1 MFTLQGHSVS
11 VGWNLYSG
19 LLLLF
24 ICHCVYGRPELQI
37 TLNKQTDN
45 SSNISEIIEFDD
57 LCSHLPDGAYP
68 DYSQACRMFFIC
80 SQGKKAATFWCTKG
94 FVFSMTSGHCEPPD
108 RAMCPDRQN
117 PSVLDDVIRF
127 HGEAEE
133 CRQGDGV
140 YPNFANGCS
149 SFYICKGGVKLNF
162 KCPRSLM
169 YDWRTKSCR
178 DTNSISCGTLTCRN
192 KEDGIY
198 IDSGSYCKRYFE
210 CINGNISEYV
220 CPEGTIYNARQH
232 RCTKSSITRCHGLE
246 AIQCAGLPDGY
257 YPDFSTDCK
266 VFGLCMN
273 GGLKTYNCPSKTLF
287 DSKSLTCET
296 DADCPKLDIN
306 KCMSKSNGIHPNF
319 ESGCRDFFICLDG
332 LLTHQG
338 SCPMGKLLNPLTGNC
353 QPSSL
358 VTCSP
363 IVDTDCDGL
372 PDGVYPDYDTGCAAY
387 FICLSQKR
395 VSTAY
400 CSGTDLFDIATGKC
414 LPSSFVVCR
423 DHSSF
428 VTAPRLFDS
437 YNCDN
442 RLGIFP
448 EFSSDCRRYVTCA
461 YGQLKFHECPEGAV
475 FDSETNSCK
484 NKISSCKAP
493 FAIAT
498 FQCLP
503 GDDGVYVGINCSE
516 WHECRNGVGFTN
528 ICPRGMQYDMHLGKC
543 ILGSDECSQ
552 EYIIQRRVFSTMA
565 IVPTEIRDS
574 SFTCPQDINGIFGES
589 SHCRKFHFCVEGKK
603 ISYVCPVNF
612 AYNEKAQSCIYSK
625 GTNACENSRLRLS
638 DNKSSFS
645 CAHLE
650 DGMYEDFDLDCRR
663 YFVCENGK
671 SIPVYCPE
679 GQKFNSVKM
688 MCDREEYVQCLP
700 STKYLTDLPIEK
712 QNRQTDDVYHVF
724 RPEDLYTETLGYI
737 PRREQPVT
745 KVYQKEQPITRT
757 YQKEQPVTR
766 AYQKEQPVTKSR
778 MWDDYDNYPSDIA
791 SPSST
796 DNIYDDLSNS
806 KAPNSIQS
814 DFSSKRQYP
823 SKHLSNPIQTDYT
836 RQSEL
841 TKTTVITTR
850 NYDDTQHSNGSTR
863 PHQIE
868 IQNGDFDAA
877 CRKGDTGFF
886 PDYASGC
893 KMFHICFKT
902 IRKTYSCPSVL
913 LFNPETKNCDLPEN
927 VFCTRP
933 EPIIEETF
941 DCKGRTNQFVP
952 DYASGCKNYIGCI
965 NNLPYRFLC
974 PKGKIFSLE
983 TAICEPESNTEC
995 RYPLDY
1001 NSTDENIQEGSE
1013 DTIISH
1019 RHVHSIP
1026 GQFFFTCT
1034 NKPDGFYPDYN
1045 RHCHVFYRCVR
1056 GKKFSHYCK
1065 QGLLFNPDSGI
1076 CDFEENVKCTPN
1088 NGTELAS

>member
-1 MFTLQGHSVS
+1 
-11 VGWNLYSG
+11 
-19 LLLLF
+19 
-24 ICHCVYGRPELQI
+24 
-37 TLNKQTDN
+37 
-45 SSNISEIIEFDD
+45 
-57 LCSHLPDGAYP
+57 
-68 DYSQACRMFFIC
+68 
-80 SQGKKAATFWCTKG
+80 
-94 FVFSMTSGHCEPPD
+94 
-108 RAMCPDRQN
+108 
-117 PSVLDDVIRF
+117 
-127 HGEAEE
+127 
-133 CRQGDGV
+133 
-140 YPNFANGCS
+140 
-149 SFYICKGGVKLNF
+149 
-162 KCPRSLM
+162 
-169 YDWRTKSCR
+169 
-178 DTNSISCGTLTCRN
+178 
-192 KEDGIY
+192 
-198 IDSGSYCKRYFE
+198 
-210 CINGNISEYV
+210 
-220 CPEGTIYNARQH
+220 
-232 RCTKSSITRCHGLE
+232 
-246 AIQCAGLPDGY
+246 
-257 YPDFSTDCK
+257 
-266 VFGLCMN
+266 
-273 GGLKTYNCPSKTLF
+273 
-287 DSKSLTCET
+287 
-296 DADCPKLDIN
+296 
-306 KCMSKSNGIHPNF
+306 
-319 ESGCRDFFICLDG
+319 
-332 LLTHQG
+332 
-338 SCPMGKLLNPLTGNC
+338 
-353 QPSSL
+353 
-358 VTCSP
+358 
-363 IVDTDCDGL
+363 
-372 PDGVYPDYDTGCAAY
+372 
-387 FICLSQKR
+387 
-395 VSTAY
+395 
-400 CSGTDLFDIATGKC
+400 
-414 LPSSFVVCR
+414 
-423 DHSSF
+423 
-428 VTAPRLFDS
+428 
-437 YNCDN
+437 
-442 RLGIFP
+442 
-448 EFSSDCRRYVTCA
+448 
-461 YGQLKFHECPEGAV
+461 
-475 FDSETNSCK
+475 
-484 NKISSCKAP
+484 
-493 FAIAT
+493 
-498 FQCLP
+498 
-503 GDDGVYVGINCSE
+503 
-516 WHECRNGVGFTN
+516 
-528 ICPRGMQYDMHLGKC
+528 
-543 ILGSDECSQ
+543 
-552 EYIIQRRVFSTMA
+552 
-565 IVPTEIRDS
+565 
-574 SFTCPQDINGIFGES
+574 
-589 SHCRKFHFCVEGKK
+589 
-603 ISYVCPVNF
+603 
-612 AYNEKAQSCIYSK
+612 
-625 GTNACENSRLRLS
+625 
-638 DNKSSFS
+638 
-645 CAHLE
+645 
-650 DGMYEDFDLDCRR
+650 
-663 YFVCENGK
+663 
-671 SIPVYCPE
+671 
-679 GQKFNSVKM
+679 M

-778 MWDDYDNYPSDIA
+778 I
-791 SPSST
+791 
-796 DNIYDDLSNS
+796 
-806 KAPNSIQS
+806 
-814 DFSSKRQYP
+814 KRQYP

-836 RQSEL
+836 RQPEL